1 MAIKI
6 VFCIKDFLSKET
18 NKILLKK
25 IPHVKIIGEFDD
37 ANDLLLN
44 LKNRIPDIVIY
55 DLQSNNLRDI
65 AEIKKILTI
74 SPELKVIVTCT
85 FEDTR
90 TIAATFNLGAIA
102 FLTKRDLSVSELSNA
117 INYAN
122 ENNHYVSRCCE
133 YKMVNI
139 NKMIQLNYSL

>member
-1 MAIKI
+1 MATKI
-6 VFCIKDFLSKET
+6 AFCIKDFLSKET

-44 LKNRIPDIVIY
+44 LRNRIPDIVIY
-55 DLQSNNLRDI
+55 DLQSNNLNDI
-65 AEIKKILTI
+65 AEIKKILMI
-74 SPELKVIVTCT
+74 DIGVKVIVICT

-90 TIAATFNLGAIA
+90 TIATTFSLGAIA

-139 NKMIQLNYSL
+139 NKMIQLNYSY